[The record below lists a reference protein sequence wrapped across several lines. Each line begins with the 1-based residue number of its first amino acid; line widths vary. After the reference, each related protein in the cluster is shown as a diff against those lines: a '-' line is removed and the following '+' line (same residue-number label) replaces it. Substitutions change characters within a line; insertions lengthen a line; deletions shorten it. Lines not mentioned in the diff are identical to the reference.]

1 MLLQKGFH
9 LIVKK
14 PKSNQETSFP
24 PTLSFSSFFYIIM
37 KPNSFWSFII
47 FLPFITK
54 NFRRFPDHFVLFCSI
69 VSKSCEIVD
78 KSKIAYVTSEKSW
91 LYCVSYFF
99 WVYSIIQRVYP
110 KSPEVGRPYMAFL
123 GLVHFLSWKLQV
135 TQSKKHTLLSLNLN
149 LSLTKKPFSMNEI
162 YVE

>member
-1 MLLQKGFH
+1 MWKSPNPIKKLASLLLSLSLVSSTSQW
-9 LIVKK
+9 
-14 PKSNQETSFP
+14 NQNLFEVA
-24 PTLSFSSFFYIIM
+24 LFFYFFKTKI
-37 KPNSFWSFII
+37 SGD
-47 FLPFITK
+47 FLIT
-54 NFRRFPDHFVLFCSI
+54 LYCSI
-69 VSKSCEIVD
+69 LVKSCEIVD
-78 KSKIAYVTSEKSW
+78 KSKIADVTSEKSW

-135 TQSKKHTLLSLNLN
+135 TKCKKHKLLSWNQN
-149 LSLTKKPFSMNEI
+149 LSLTKNPFAMNKT